1 MVKRRALISLD
12 IILTLHLFT
21 LYFGGANRVLI
32 ASSSATMRL
41 LLLTGFLGSGKTTLV
56 IKLARFA
63 VARGQKVAILVNEIG
78 EIGIDNQLMRQLAL
92 NVWELLNGCICCTLS
107 ADLVSTLQQLDS
119 DYSPD
124 LVLIE
129 PSGAADPRSIL
140 SALPYYR
147 GRPLEGMWT
156 VSMLDPLRLEML
168 IEVMTPLITSQI
180 KHADV
185 VLVTKCDEATPE
197 EVERAHR
204 AAREYNPAAR
214 VLESRRDTPIDM
226 LAAEIAPWLS

>member
-1 MVKRRALISLD
+1 
-12 IILTLHLFT
+12 
-21 LYFGGANRVLI
+21 
-32 ASSSATMRL
+32 MRL

-56 IKLARFA
+56 IKLAQFA
-63 VARGQKVAILVNEIG
+63 VERGQKVAILVNEIG
-78 EIGIDNQLMRQLAL
+78 EIGIDNQLMRRLDL

-107 ADLVSTLQQLDS
+107 ADMVSTLQQLDS
-119 DYSPD
+119 NYAPD

-156 VSMLDPLRLEML
+156 VSVLDPLRLEML

-180 KHADV
+180 RHADV
-185 VLVTKCDEATPE
+185 VLVSKCDQAQPA
-197 EVERAHR
+197 EVELAHR

-214 VLESRRDTPIDM
+214 VLDGRLDTPIGA
-226 LAAEIAPWLS
+226 LAKEIAPWLS